1 MTSASSPTQT
11 NTELYLSLSVI
22 SSLLTEI
29 CEETKLTP
37 FNAHNKP
44 HSKLFKY
51 FFLETI
57 PELSLHKYLLRI
69 ASYTHI
75 EESTLVI
82 MLIYIDKLCSRY
94 KLQLT
99 YYNIYKI
106 IAGAVLLAI
115 KYNEDN
121 YLLLDYYAKVCGL
134 QLKQIKQIEYVML
147 CLFDYNL
154 YINEELFEKYQ
165 RNIITII
172 KEQKMNDSNNNNYYS
187 NNSNNNNRT

>member
-1 MTSASSPTQT
+1 MTSDSSLIQS
-11 NTELYLSLSVI
+11 NSKIYLSLSVI

-29 CEETKLTP
+29 CEE
-37 FNAHNKP
+37 
-44 HSKLFKY
+44 SKLSSFTNHNNTQSKLLKH

-57 PELSLHKYLLRI
+57 PQVSLHKYLLRI
-69 ASYTHI
+69 TSYTQI

-106 IAGAVLLAI
+106 IVGAVLLAI

-121 YLLLDYYAKVCGL
+121 YLLLDYYSKVCGL
-134 QLKQIKQIEYVML
+134 QVKEIQRIEYMMI
-147 CLFDYNL
+147 CLFDFNV
-154 YINEELFEKYQ
+154 YIDDELFRKYEK
-165 RNIITII
+165 NITVIM
-172 KEQKMNDSNNNNYYS
+172 KGYKMNNS
-187 NNSNNNNRT
+187 NSNNNTT